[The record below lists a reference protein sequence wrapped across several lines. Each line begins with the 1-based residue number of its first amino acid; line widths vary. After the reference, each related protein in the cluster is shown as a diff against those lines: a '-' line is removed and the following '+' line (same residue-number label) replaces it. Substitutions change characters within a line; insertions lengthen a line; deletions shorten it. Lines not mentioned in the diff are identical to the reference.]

1 MYPEGSYANGG
12 VMRIA
17 PVGLVYKDCTNE
29 QLLTAVTDALLCT
42 HVHPEAIDGAY
53 LQVNFS
59 CILVT
64 NIGLLCEKVLSNDS
78 RRLEIFRQF

>member
-29 QLLTAVTDALLCT
+29 QLMAAVTDALLCT
-42 HVHPEAIDGAY
+42 HVHPEAIDGSY
-53 LQVNFS
+53 LQVIFNH
-59 CILVT
+59 IY
-64 NIGLLCEKVLSNDS
+64 LS
-78 RRLEIFRQF
+78 I